1 MSETGSPSPAADA
14 PAPGLDP
21 RAAPP
26 NDPAPTP
33 PPPAPAERAK
43 EPTPRG
49 SIDRAFAKAGVDEP
63 SRAPEPIQSTTEP
76 VPEPE
81 AKPDAKAE
89 RQRGPDGKFLSAEP
103 AKAAKGE
110 DATKTVSQEAKSTEK
125 APEKLNGH
133 FADPPTRFSPDAKAA
148 WKDAPELVRGE
159 VHRAF
164 REMEQGYAKLRDD
177 ATAYADLKDYDALAK
192 QHGTTIRATMDQ
204 YLRLSQTLQSRDPM
218 PAIQE
223 LLRHAGMT
231 VQDLVTHVTG
241 QQPEQASAGAARE
254 IMELRNH
261 IGQLQQQLQGEL
273 GQVKST
279 LQNQQAQGL
288 LGEIE
293 QFASD
298 KPRFDEL
305 SMEVAAQVRAGY
317 PLDEAYVR
325 AERLNPLPPGLDP
338 RAASS
343 PPTAAQTGTPAAAQ
357 TGTPDPMAQTRGS
370 LSITGA
376 PAAGSDPRNRGPSPT
391 TRAALDKSW
400 ALLGL
405 PQ

>member
-14 PAPGLDP
+14 PAP
-21 RAAPP
+21 AAPS
-26 NDPAPTP
+26 DPSPTP
-33 PPPAPAERAK
+33 PPPSPAERAK

-49 SIDRAFAKAGVDEP
+49 SIDRAFAQTGMDEAP

-76 VPEPE
+76 IE
-81 AKPDAKAE
+81 AKPAPESKGESEAKPE
-89 RQRGPDGKFLSAEP
+89 RARGPDGKFLPAEP
-103 AKAAKGE
+103 AK
-110 DATKTVSQEAKSTEK
+110 EAKAGEVTKPVTPEK
-125 APEKLNGH
+125 SSEKISDAKPEIKLNGH
-133 FADPPTRFSPDAKAA
+133 FSDPPTRFSPEAKAV
-148 WKDAPELVRGE
+148 WKEAPEPVRAE

-164 REMEQGYAKLRDD
+164 REMEQGIAKIRDD

-231 VQDLVTHVTG
+231 VQDLVAQVSG

-254 IMELRNH
+254 IMELRNQV
-261 IGQLQQQLQGEL
+261 GQLQQQLQGEL

-279 LQNQQAQGL
+279 LQQQEAQGL
-288 LGEIE
+288 LGHIQ
-293 QFASD
+293 QFAQD

-305 SMEVAAQVRAGY
+305 SMEIAAQVRAGY
-317 PLDEAYVR
+317 SLDEAYVR
-325 AERLNPLPPGLDP
+325 AERLNPLP
-338 RAASS
+338 AASS
-343 PPTAAQTGTPAAAQ
+343 PPTAAQTGNPTAAQ
-357 TGTPDPMAQTRGS
+357 TGRHDPMAQTRGS

-376 PAAGSDPRNRGPSPT
+376 PAAGSDPRNRGTSPT
-391 TRAALDKSW
+391 TRAALDKSF

>member
-1 MSETGSPSPAADA
+1 MSEQGSPSPAADA
-14 PAPGLDP
+14 PAP
-21 RAAPP
+21 AAPS
-26 NDPAPTP
+26 DPSPTP
-33 PPPAPAERAK
+33 PPPSPAERAK

-49 SIDRAFAKAGVDEP
+49 SIDRAFAKAGVDSEP

-76 VPEPE
+76 VPEAKPAPE
-81 AKPDAKAE
+81 AKAEAKPE
-89 RQRGPDGKFLSAEP
+89 RQRGPDGKFLPAEP
-103 AKAAKGE
+103 TKAAKAGE
-110 DATKTVSQEAKSTEK
+110 VSVTTETKDAAK
-125 APEKLNGH
+125 AEKLNGH
-133 FADPPTRFSPDAKAA
+133 FAEPPTRFSPDAKTA
-148 WKDAPELVRGE
+148 WKDAPEPVRAE

-164 REMEQGYAKLRDD
+164 REFEQGVQRYRDD
-177 ATAYADLKDYDALAK
+177 AAAYADLKDYDALAK

-231 VQDLVTHVTG
+231 VQDLVGYVSG

-254 IMELRNH
+254 IMELRNQV
-261 IGQLQQQLQGEL
+261 GQLQQQLQGEL

-288 LGEIE
+288 LGEIQ

-305 SMEVAAQVRAGY
+305 SMEIAAQVRAGY
-317 PLDEAYVR
+317 DLDEAYVR
-325 AERLNPLPPGLDP
+325 AERLNPLASAPPP
-338 RAASS
+338 
-343 PPTAAQTGTPAAAQ
+343 PAAAQ
-357 TGTPDPMAQTRGS
+357 TGAPAAAQTGAHDPMAQTRGS
-370 LSITGA
+370 LSVTGA

>member
-1 MSETGSPSPAADA
+1 MSEQGSPSPAADA
-14 PAPGLDP
+14 PAP
-21 RAAPP
+21 APS

-33 PPPAPAERAK
+33 PPPSPAERAK

-49 SIDRAFAKAGVDEP
+49 SLDRAFAKAGVDEP
-63 SRAPEPIQSTTEP
+63 ARAPEPIQSTTEP
-76 VPEPE
+76 VPEAKPAPEAE
-81 AKPDAKAE
+81 AKPE
-89 RQRGPDGKFLSAEP
+89 RQRGPDGKFLSADP
-103 AKAAKGE
+103 AKVAKQAGDKPAEGKAEAAK
-110 DATKTVSQEAKSTEK
+110 DKSEA
-125 APEKLNGH
+125 KLNGH
-133 FADPPTRFSPDAKAA
+133 FADPPTRFSPDAKTA
-148 WKDAPELVRGE
+148 WKDAPEPVRAE

-164 REMEQGYAKLRDD
+164 REMEQGIAKLRDD

-231 VQDLVTHVTG
+231 VQDLVAHVSG

-279 LQNQQAQGL
+279 LQNQEAQGL
-288 LGEIE
+288 LGEIQ
-293 QFASD
+293 QFAAD

-305 SMEVAAQVRAGY
+305 SMEIAAQVRAGY
-317 PLDEAYVR
+317 NLDEAYVR
-325 AERLNPLPPGLDP
+325 AERLNPLP
-338 RAASS
+338 AA
-343 PPTAAQTGTPAAAQ
+343 PPPPAAAQ
-357 TGTPDPMAQTRGS
+357 TGAPPAAAQPGAHDPMAQTRGS
-370 LSITGA
+370 LSVTGA

>member
-1 MSETGSPSPAADA
+1 MSEQGSPSPAADA
-14 PAPGLDP
+14 PAP
-21 RAAPP
+21 AAPS
-26 NDPAPTP
+26 DPSPTP
-33 PPPAPAERAK
+33 PPPAERAK
-43 EPTPRG
+43 EPTPRA
-49 SIDRAFAKAGVDEP
+49 SLDRAFAKAGVDEP

-76 VPEPE
+76 VEAKPAPEAKGEPE
-81 AKPDAKAE
+81 AKPE
-89 RQRGPDGKFLSAEP
+89 RARGPDGKFLSAEP
-103 AKAAKGE
+103 VKPVDGKHADGKPEAKA
-110 DATKTVSQEAKSTEK
+110 D
-125 APEKLNGH
+125 KLNGH
-133 FADPPTRFSPDAKAA
+133 FAEPPTRFSPDAKTA
-148 WKDAPELVRGE
+148 WKDAPEPVRAE

-164 REMEQGYAKLRDD
+164 REMEQGIQKYRDD
-177 ATAYADLKDYDALAK
+177 ATAFADLRDYDALAK

-231 VQDLVTHVTG
+231 VQDLVGYVSG

-254 IMELRNH
+254 IMELRNQV
-261 IGQLQQQLQGEL
+261 GQLQQQLQGEL

-288 LGEIE
+288 LGEI
-293 QFASD
+293 QHFAQD

-305 SMEVAAQVRAGY
+305 SMEIAEQIRAGY
-317 PLDEAYVR
+317 NLDEAYVR
-325 AERLNPLPPGLDP
+325 AERLNPLAAAPP
-338 RAASS
+338 S
-343 PPTAAQTGTPAAAQ
+343 PAAAQ
-357 TGTPDPMAQTRGS
+357 NGAPDPVVQPRGS

>member
-1 MSETGSPSPAADA
+1 
-14 PAPGLDP
+14 
-21 RAAPP
+21 
-26 NDPAPTP
+26 
-33 PPPAPAERAK
+33 
-43 EPTPRG
+43 
-49 SIDRAFAKAGVDEP
+49 VDEP

-76 VPEPE
+76 VEAKPAPE
-81 AKPDAKAE
+81 AKPE
-89 RQRGPDGKFLSAEP
+89 RARGPDGKFLPAEP
-103 AKAAKGE
+103 AAGIRGASGP
-110 DATKTVSQEAKSTEK
+110 DDTGMIGVATKEGKTDKPADGKADAKS
-125 APEKLNGH
+125 EKLNGH
-133 FADPPTRFSPDAKAA
+133 FAEPPTRFSPDAKTA
-148 WKDAPELVRGE
+148 WKDAPEPVRAE

-164 REMEQGYAKLRDD
+164 REMEQGIQKYRDD
-177 ATAYADLKDYDALAK
+177 ATAFADLRDYDALAK
-192 QHGTTIRATMDQ
+192 QHGTTIRQTMDQ

-254 IMELRNH
+254 IMELRNQV
-261 IGQLQQQLQGEL
+261 GQLQQQLQGEL

-288 LGEIE
+288 LGEI
-293 QFASD
+293 QHFAQD

-305 SMEVAAQVRAGY
+305 SMEIAAQVRAGY

-325 AERLNPLPPGLDP
+325 AERLNPLP
-338 RAASS
+338 AA
-343 PPTAAQTGTPAAAQ
+343 PPPPAAAQ
-357 TGTPDPMAQTRGS
+357 NGAPDPVVQPRGS
-370 LSITGA
+370 LSVTGA

>member
-1 MSETGSPSPAADA
+1 
-14 PAPGLDP
+14 
-21 RAAPP
+21 
-26 NDPAPTP
+26 
-33 PPPAPAERAK
+33 
-43 EPTPRG
+43 
-49 SIDRAFAKAGVDEP
+49 VDSEP

-76 VPEPE
+76 VPEAKPAPEAE
-81 AKPDAKAE
+81 AKPE
-89 RQRGPDGKFLSAEP
+89 RQRGPDGKFLPAEGT
-103 AKAAKGE
+103 KAAKAGE
-110 DATKTVSQEAKSTEK
+110 VSVTTETKDAAK

-133 FADPPTRFSPDAKAA
+133 FAEPPTRFSPDAKTA
-148 WKDAPELVRGE
+148 WKDAPEPVRAE

-164 REMEQGYAKLRDD
+164 REFEQGIQRYRDD
-177 ATAYADLKDYDALAK
+177 AAAYADLKDYDALAK

-231 VQDLVTHVTG
+231 VQDLVAHVSG

-254 IMELRNH
+254 IMELRNQV
-261 IGQLQQQLQGEL
+261 GQLQSQLQGEL

-288 LGEIE
+288 LGEIQ

-305 SMEVAAQVRAGY
+305 SMEIAAQVRAGY
-317 PLDEAYVR
+317 DLDEAYVR
-325 AERLNPLPPGLDP
+325 AERLNPLP
-338 RAASS
+338 AAPS
-343 PPTAAQTGTPAAAQ
+343 PPAAAQ
-357 TGTPDPMAQTRGS
+357 TGVHDPTAQTRGS
-370 LSITGA
+370 LSVTGA

-391 TRAALDKSW
+391 TRAALDRSW

>member
-1 MSETGSPSPAADA
+1 MSEQGSPSPAADA
-14 PAPGLDP
+14 PAPAPSDP
-21 RAAPP
+21 S
-26 NDPAPTP
+26 PTP

-49 SIDRAFAKAGVDEP
+49 SIDRAFAQTGMDEAP

-76 VPEPE
+76 VEAKPAPE
-81 AKPDAKAE
+81 AKGESEAKTEAKPE

-103 AKAAKGE
+103 AKAAKPVGE
-110 DATKTVSQEAKSTEK
+110 KPAEGK
-125 APEKLNGH
+125 PEIKLNGH
-133 FADPPTRFSPDAKAA
+133 FSDPPTRFSPEAKAA
-148 WKDAPELVRGE
+148 WKEAPEPVRAE

-164 REMEQGYAKLRDD
+164 REMEQGIAKIRDD

-231 VQDLVTHVTG
+231 VQDLVAHVSG

-254 IMELRNH
+254 IMELRNQV
-261 IGQLQQQLQGEL
+261 GQLQSQLQGEL

-279 LQNQQAQGL
+279 LQQQEAQGL
-288 LGEIE
+288 LGTIQ
-293 QFASD
+293 QFAAD

-305 SMEVAAQVRAGY
+305 SMEIAAQVRAGY
-317 PLDEAYVR
+317 SLDEAYVR
-325 AERLNPLPPGLDP
+325 AERLNPLP
-338 RAASS
+338 AAPP
-343 PPTAAQTGTPAAAQ
+343 PPTAAQTGNPTAAQ
-357 TGTPDPMAQTRGS
+357 TGTHDPTAQTRGS
-370 LSITGA
+370 LSVTGA

-391 TRAALDKSW
+391 TRAALDRSW

>member
-14 PAPGLDP
+14 PAP
-21 RAAPP
+21 APS

-33 PPPAPAERAK
+33 PAPAPAERAR

-49 SIDRAFAKAGVDEP
+49 SIDRAFAQAGVDEP

-76 VPEPE
+76 VETKPAPE
-81 AKPDAKAE
+81 AKGESEAKPE
-89 RQRGPDGKFLSAEP
+89 RARGPDGKFLPAEP
-103 AKAAKGE
+103 AK
-110 DATKTVSQEAKSTEK
+110 EAKAGEVTKPVTPEK
-125 APEKLNGH
+125 SSEKISDAKSEKLNGH
-133 FADPPTRFSPDAKAA
+133 FAEPPTRFSPDAKTA
-148 WKDAPELVRGE
+148 WKDAPEPVRAE

-164 REMEQGYAKLRDD
+164 REMEQGIQKYRDD
-177 ATAYADLKDYDALAK
+177 ATAFADLRDYDALAK

-231 VQDLVTHVTG
+231 VQDLVAHVSG

-254 IMELRNH
+254 IMELRNTV
-261 IGQLQQQLQGEL
+261 GQLQQQLQGEL

-279 LQNQQAQGL
+279 LQQQQQQGL
-288 LGEIE
+288 LGEIQ

-305 SMEVAAQVRAGY
+305 SMEIAAQVRAGY
-317 PLDEAYVR
+317 SLDEAYVR
-325 AERLNPLPPGLDP
+325 AERLNPLP
-338 RAASS
+338 AA
-343 PPTAAQTGTPAAAQ
+343 PPPPAAAQ
-357 TGTPDPMAQTRGS
+357 NGAPDPVVQPRGS

>member
-1 MSETGSPSPAADA
+1 MSEQGSPLPAADA
-14 PAPGLDP
+14 PAP
-21 RAAPP
+21 APS

-33 PPPAPAERAK
+33 PPPSPAERAK
-43 EPTPRG
+43 EPTPRP
-49 SIDRAFAKAGVDEP
+49 SIDRAFAQAGMDTEP
-63 SRAPEPIQSTTEP
+63 ARAPEPIQSTTEP
-76 VPEPE
+76 VEAKPEPKAEAKPE
-81 AKPDAKAE
+81 AKPE
-89 RQRGPDGKFLSAEP
+89 RARGPDGKFLSAEP
-103 AKAAKGE
+103 AKGAKPDGDKPAE
-110 DATKTVSQEAKSTEK
+110 GNPEAKDEK
-125 APEKLNGH
+125 KLNGH
-133 FADPPTRFSPDAKAA
+133 FADPPTRFSPDAKTA
-148 WKDAPELVRGE
+148 WKDAPEPVRAE

-164 REMEQGYAKLRDD
+164 REMEQGIAKLRDD

-231 VQDLVTHVTG
+231 VQDLVAHVSG

-254 IMELRNH
+254 IMELRNQV
-261 IGQLQQQLQGEL
+261 GQLQQQLQGEL

-279 LQNQQAQGL
+279 LQQQEAQGL
-288 LGEIE
+288 LGHIQ

-305 SMEVAAQVRAGY
+305 SMEIAAQVRAGY
-317 PLDEAYVR
+317 SLDEAYVR
-325 AERLNPLPPGLDP
+325 AERLNPLP
-338 RAASS
+338 AASS
-343 PPTAAQTGTPAAAQ
+343 PPAAAQ
-357 TGTPDPMAQTRGS
+357 TGAPPAAAQPGRHDPMAQTRGS

>member
-1 MSETGSPSPAADA
+1 VDA
-14 PAPGLDP
+14 
-21 RAAPP
+21 
-26 NDPAPTP
+26 
-33 PPPAPAERAK
+33 
-43 EPTPRG
+43 
-49 SIDRAFAKAGVDEP
+49 EP
-63 SRAPEPIQSTTEP
+63 SRAPTPIESTTEA
-76 VPEPE
+76 VPEKPEKLVSPE
-81 AKPDAKAE
+81 AKPEAEAKAE
-89 RQRGPDGKFLSAEP
+89 RQRGPDGKFLSAEGT
-103 AKAAKGE
+103 KAAKAGE
-110 DATKTVSQEAKSTEK
+110 VTKPVTQEAKGTEK

-133 FADPPTRFSPDAKAA
+133 FAEPPTRFSPDAKTA
-148 WKDAPELVRGE
+148 WKDAPEPVRAE

-164 REMEQGYAKLRDD
+164 REMEQGIQKYRDD
-177 ATAYADLKDYDALAK
+177 ATAYADLRDYDALAK
-192 QHGTTIRATMDQ
+192 QHGTTIRQTMDQ
-204 YLRLSQTLQSRDPM
+204 YIRLSQTLQSRDPM

-231 VQDLVTHVTG
+231 VQDLVAHVSG

-254 IMELRNH
+254 IMELRNQV
-261 IGQLQQQLQGEL
+261 GQLQQQLQGEL

-288 LGEIE
+288 LGEIQ

-305 SMEVAAQVRAGY
+305 SMEIAAQVRAGY
-317 PLDEAYVR
+317 DLDEAYVR
-325 AERLNPLPPGLDP
+325 AERLNPL
-338 RAASS
+338 AAA
-343 PPTAAQTGTPAAAQ
+343 PLPPAAAQ
-357 TGTPDPMAQTRGS
+357 NGAPDPVVQPRGS
-370 LSITGA
+370 LSVTGA

>member
-1 MSETGSPSPAADA
+1 MSEQGSPSPAADA
-14 PAPGLDP
+14 PAP
-21 RAAPP
+21 AAPS
-26 NDPAPTP
+26 DPSPTP
-33 PPPAPAERAK
+33 PPPSPAERAK

-49 SIDRAFAKAGVDEP
+49 SIDRAFAKAGVDSEP

-76 VPEPE
+76 VPEAKPAPE
-81 AKPDAKAE
+81 AKAEAKPE
-89 RQRGPDGKFLSAEP
+89 RQRGPDGKFLPAEP
-103 AKAAKGE
+103 TKAAKAGE
-110 DATKTVSQEAKSTEK
+110 VSVTTETKDAAK
-125 APEKLNGH
+125 AEKLNGH
-133 FADPPTRFSPDAKAA
+133 FAEPPTRFSPDAKTA
-148 WKDAPELVRGE
+148 WKDAPEPVRAE

-164 REMEQGYAKLRDD
+164 REFEQGVQRYRDD
-177 ATAYADLKDYDALAK
+177 AAAYADLKDYDALAK

-231 VQDLVTHVTG
+231 VQDLVGYVSG

-254 IMELRNH
+254 IMELRNQV
-261 IGQLQQQLQGEL
+261 GQLQQQLQGEL

-288 LGEIE
+288 LGEIQ

-305 SMEVAAQVRAGY
+305 SMEIAAQVRAGY
-317 PLDEAYVR
+317 DLDEAYVR
-325 AERLNPLPPGLDP
+325 AERLNPLAAAPPP
-338 RAASS
+338 
-343 PPTAAQTGTPAAAQ
+343 PAAAQ
-357 TGTPDPMAQTRGS
+357 TGAPAAAQTGAHDPMAQTRGS
-370 LSITGA
+370 LSVTGA

>member
-1 MSETGSPSPAADA
+1 MES
-14 PAPGLDP
+14 
-21 RAAPP
+21 
-26 NDPAPTP
+26 
-33 PPPAPAERAK
+33 
-43 EPTPRG
+43 
-49 SIDRAFAKAGVDEP
+49 EP

-76 VPEPE
+76 VEVKPAPEAE
-81 AKPDAKAE
+81 AKPE

-103 AKAAKGE
+103 AKAAKPAGDKPAE
-110 DATKTVSQEAKSTEK
+110 GK
-125 APEKLNGH
+125 PEIKLNGH
-133 FADPPTRFSPDAKAA
+133 FSDPPTRFSPEAKAT
-148 WKDAPELVRGE
+148 WKEAPEPVRAE

-164 REMEQGYAKLRDD
+164 REMEQGIAKIRDD

-231 VQDLVTHVTG
+231 VQDLVAHVTG

-254 IMELRNH
+254 IMELRNQV
-261 IGQLQQQLQGEL
+261 GQLQQQLQGEL

-288 LGEIE
+288 LGEI
-293 QFASD
+293 QHFAQD

-305 SMEVAAQVRAGY
+305 SMEIADQIRAGY
-317 PLDEAYVR
+317 NLDEAYVR
-325 AERLNPLPPGLDP
+325 AERLNPLSAAPP
-338 RAASS
+338 
-343 PPTAAQTGTPAAAQ
+343 PPAAAQTGNPAAAQTGNPAAAQ
-357 TGTPDPMAQTRGS
+357 TGTHDPMAQTRGS
-370 LSITGA
+370 LSVTGA

>member
-1 MSETGSPSPAADA
+1 MDAEPA
-14 PAPGLDP
+14 
-21 RAAPP
+21 
-26 NDPAPTP
+26 
-33 PPPAPAERAK
+33 
-43 EPTPRG
+43 
-49 SIDRAFAKAGVDEP
+49 
-63 SRAPEPIQSTTEP
+63 RAPEPIQSTTEP
-76 VPEPE
+76 VPEAKPAPEAE
-81 AKPDAKAE
+81 AKPE
-89 RQRGPDGKFLSAEP
+89 RQRGPDGKFLPAEGTK
-103 AKAAKGE
+103 AVKAGDVSVTTETKDAAK
-110 DATKTVSQEAKSTEK
+110 TEGK
-125 APEKLNGH
+125 PEIKLNGH
-133 FADPPTRFSPDAKAA
+133 YSDPPTRFSPEAKAT
-148 WKDAPELVRGE
+148 WKEAPEPVRAE

-164 REMEQGYAKLRDD
+164 REWEQGIQKYRDD

-231 VQDLVTHVTG
+231 VQDLVAHVSG

-254 IMELRNH
+254 IMELRNQV
-261 IGQLQQQLQGEL
+261 GQLQQQLQGEL

-279 LQNQQAQGL
+279 LQQQQQQGL
-288 LGEIE
+288 LGEIQ
-293 QFASD
+293 QFAAD

-305 SMEVAAQVRAGY
+305 SMEIAAQVRAGY
-317 PLDEAYVR
+317 NLDEAYVR
-325 AERLNPLPPGLDP
+325 AERLNPLP
-338 RAASS
+338 AA
-343 PPTAAQTGTPAAAQ
+343 PLPPAAAQTGAHPTAAQTGNPPAAQ
-357 TGTPDPMAQTRGS
+357 TGAHDPMAQTRGS
-370 LSITGA
+370 LSVTGA

>member
-1 MSETGSPSPAADA
+1 
-14 PAPGLDP
+14 
-21 RAAPP
+21 
-26 NDPAPTP
+26 
-33 PPPAPAERAK
+33 
-43 EPTPRG
+43 
-49 SIDRAFAKAGVDEP
+49 VDEP

-76 VPEPE
+76 VEAKPAPE
-81 AKPDAKAE
+81 AKGESEAKPE
-89 RQRGPDGKFLSAEP
+89 RQRGPDGKFMPAEG
-103 AKAAKGE
+103 AKAAKAGE
-110 DATKTVSQEAKSTEK
+110 VSVTTETKDAAK
-125 APEKLNGH
+125 PEIKLNGH
-133 FADPPTRFSPDAKAA
+133 FSDPPTRFSPEAKAA
-148 WKDAPELVRGE
+148 WKEAPEPVRAE

-164 REMEQGYAKLRDD
+164 REMEQGIAKIRDD

-231 VQDLVTHVTG
+231 VQDLVAHVSG

-254 IMELRNH
+254 IMELRNQV
-261 IGQLQQQLQGEL
+261 GQLQNQLQGEL

-279 LQNQQAQGL
+279 LQQQQAQGL
-288 LGEIE
+288 LGEIQ

-305 SMEVAAQVRAGY
+305 SMEIAAQVRAGY

-325 AERLNPLPPGLDP
+325 AERLNPLP
-338 RAASS
+338 AAPA

-357 TGTPDPMAQTRGS
+357 TGTHDPMAQTRGS